1 MEKEQVGRSLNPK
14 RFYEGDRYK
23 CNFFA
28 LGMNFFSYNFLFFV
42 QFIILQTFSE
52 WISKPL
58 CPVLGMDMKMRKM
71 VSPLGILQPTRGNRF
86 LIETKRI
93 FSIVFPFLEQKKF
106 SPCLGCQELWRTG
119 PSRSACANAI
129 WVPWHLRDHLM
140 EQPQALGT
148 RFEWLCS
155 LHKREQ
161 KCTLPS
167 KQ

>member
-1 MEKEQVGRSLNPK
+1 MTSRLSTPFLPRRSRDLGGK
-14 RFYEGDRYK
+14 STRYGAGIP
-23 CNFFA
+23 A
-28 LGMNFFSYNFLFFV
+28 LESGCAPAPAQWFSQ
-42 QFIILQTFSE
+42 QFGFIKHLYHA
-52 WISKPL
+52 L

-106 SPCLGCQELWRTG
+106 PPCLGCQELWRTG